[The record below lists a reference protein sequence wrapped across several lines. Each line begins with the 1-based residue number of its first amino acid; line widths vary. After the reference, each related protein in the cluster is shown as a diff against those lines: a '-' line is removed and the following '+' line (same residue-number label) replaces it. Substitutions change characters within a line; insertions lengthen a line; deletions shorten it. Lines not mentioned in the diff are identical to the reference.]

1 MATSIPVL
9 NYFAFFTL
17 FIIGFVFIYQKFSEI
32 IGFYLLIIVNIAF
45 FFFVLND
52 LMKILE
58 TSLHFVP
65 MIAIFAAVVGSVF
78 HTVLLIFILM
88 VVTNLKGKFEQKK
101 GAPMELPKKYADKM
115 ETVKRLMITSF
126 CLGFIIL
133 YNLFYYK
140 PPLEQNF
147 SMLMTY
153 FSFKSLSDNT
163 LVKHSG
169 LFLTLAASLVLM
181 GISSKQVFDGN
192 EFSKLSR
199 QQLMDG

>member
-17 FIIGFVFIYQKFSEI
+17 FIIGFVFIYEKFSEI

-45 FFFVLND
+45 FFYVLND

-65 MIAIFAAVVGSVF
+65 MLAIFAVIVGSVF
-78 HTVLLIFILM
+78 HTVLLVFILM
-88 VVTNLKGKFEQKK
+88 VVTNLKGKFEKKK
-101 GAPMELPKKYADKM
+101 GAPLQLPVKYANKM
-115 ETVKRLMITSF
+115 EIIKRFMITCF

-147 SMLMTY
+147 AMLLTY
-153 FSFKSLSDNT
+153 FTFKSPTDNT
-163 LVKHSG
+163 FTKNSSLY
-169 LFLTLAASLVLM
+169 LTLAASLILM
-181 GISSKQVFDGN
+181 GMSSKQVFDGN

-199 QQLMDG
+199 QELMDG